1 MSEKCTQWCGNGP
14 KVAHLGPKSPFSG
27 HKRLQTPQM
36 AGKSGSNGG
45 SQLNT
50 CGGTTLG
57 AKLVRKTHPVV
68 WKWPKNCPY
77 WTKNDYFFA
86 SNGPLWGHFHTTGCI
101 FLANFASRVD
111 PPNMFHCDPPFV
123 PLLPSIW
130 GLLGLL
136 WPKKVFWA
144 QNWPFLGHFHSIGC
158 IFLTSFASRVVPP
171 HVFHCDPP
179 FVPLLPALGGL

>member
-1 MSEKCTQWCGNGP
+1 MQNLPEKCTQWCGNGP
-14 KVAHLGPKSPFSG
+14 KIVHLGPKMTS
-27 HKRLQTPQM
+27 
-36 AGKSGSNGG
+36 
-45 SQLNT
+45 
-50 CGGTTLG
+50 
-57 AKLVRKTHPVV
+57 
-68 WKWPKNCPY
+68 
-77 WTKNDYFFA
+77 FFA
-86 SNGPLWGHFHTTGCI
+86 SNGPLLGLFHTT
-101 FLANFASRVD
+101 NFASRVD

-179 FVPLLPALGGL
+179 FVPLLPAIGGLLGNLKRLFLPQIGHFGAIFTPLSAFSWQVLHQW